1 MINFFFLEPSPSPR
15 APPQWATTG
24 FFFLEP
30 SPSPR
35 APPQWA
41 ATPPPRLLPLT
52 AFASPPPAYMED
64 VSPPPSPPPLSG
76 GAWNSKAEELAPN
89 N

>member
-1 MINFFFLEPSPSPR
+1 MINFLFFEPSPSPR
-15 APPQWATTG
+15 APPQWVVTEIQP
-24 FFFLEP
+24 L
-30 SPSPR
+30 
-35 APPQWA
+35 
-41 ATPPPRLLPLT
+41 PRLQPLT
-52 AFASPPPAYMED
+52 TLASPPPAYLED